1 MFQKNRNVIS
11 VGILSSVLLIIIAG
25 CIPVVPPSEQNEL
38 SSIVSKA
45 NTIVS
50 EGEEYTVSNEIIINS
65 EHKIKNK
72 WDLKGSFIVN
82 NTSYKWGE
90 IPDYQTWNYEIH
102 IKEAMNGDFSV
113 GTIYFWTEYGGEIIE
128 VTGHV
133 KRTKQEYAYWEQWN
147 ITPNLAASGTTVYDN
162 KLYDFLF
169 LFSENYIQFTLSDTE
184 EVNIDNIWADEGYW
198 DYGYRDY
205 DLWSNQP
212 FDFSYKNI
220 H

>member
-1 MFQKNRNVIS
+1 MKKLIY
-11 VGILSSVLLIIIAG
+11 LIIAIAVLGLIVPG
-25 CIPVVPPSEQNEL
+25 CIPVVPPLEENEL
-38 SSIVSKA
+38 SSTVSKA

-50 EGEEYTVSNEIIINS
+50 EGVEYTVSNEIIINS
-65 EHKIKNK
+65 DHKIRNK

-82 NTSYKWGE
+82 RTSYKWGE

-102 IKEAMNGDFSV
+102 IKEAMHGDFSV
-113 GTIYFWTEYGGEIIE
+113 GTIYFWTEYSGEIVE

-133 KRTKQEYAYWEQWN
+133 KRTKQDYNYWWYL
-147 ITPNLAASGTTVYDN
+147 TPNLAASGTTVYDN

-169 LFSENYIQFTLSDTE
+169 LFNENYIWFALSDTE
-184 EVNIDNIWADEGYW
+184 IVDIDILWDSEGVW
-198 DYGYRDY
+198 SPTLRDY
-205 DLWSNQP
+205 ELWSNQP